1 MRIGRR
7 RLDGGVRTVVVRGEE
22 ALTLPEGAP
31 TPDDVVRDPAARD
44 AVERAIAAAEVE
56 SLARVDLAAPLG
68 RFNRDVLCTGWNYVD
83 HFWESTGKRGG
94 QDPDALPEHPTFF
107 TRGPDSVTG
116 PNDDIGWDP
125 AISRCWD
132 YEVEL
137 ALVIG
142 RAGRSIP
149 EDRAFEHIAGYL
161 VANDVS
167 QRDVQR
173 AHGGQW
179 LKGKSMDATMPIGP
193 WLTTADE
200 VDPSDLALTLTRNGE
215 VMQSASTREMAFGIP
230 RLIAELSRGMTL
242 RPGDLVLTGTPSG
255 IGNAREP
262 QVFLE
267 PGDEL
272 VATVERLGSL
282 RNRVVAADLSSYRTP
297 TP

>member
-1 MRIGRR
+1 MRIGLR
-7 RLDGGVRTVVVRGEE
+7 RLDGGLRTVVIRGEE
-22 ALTLPEGAP
+22 ALTLAEGAP
-31 TPDDVVRDPAARD
+31 TPDDVVRDPAARA
-44 AVERAIAAAEVE
+44 AVEAAVATASVDPLADVE
-56 SLARVDLAAPLG
+56 LAAPLT
-68 RFNRDVLCTGWNYVD
+68 RFNRDVLCTGWNYLD
-83 HFWESTGKRGG
+83 HFWESAGKREG

-116 PNDDIGWDP
+116 PNDDIGWDGE
-125 AISRCWD
+125 ISQRWD

-149 EDRAFEHIAGYL
+149 EEHAFAHVAGYL

-200 VDPSDLALTLTRNGE
+200 IDPADLELTLTRNGE
-215 VMQSASTREMAFGIP
+215 VLQSASTGEMAFSIP
-230 RLIAELSRGMTL
+230 RIIAELSRGMTL

-262 QVFLE
+262 QVFLQ
-267 PGDEL
+267 PGDEIVST
-272 VATVERLGSL
+272 VAGLGSL
-282 RNRVVAADLSSYRTP
+282 RNRIVAADLSSYRA
-297 TP
+297 

>member
-1 MRIGRR
+1 M
-7 RLDGGVRTVVVRGEE
+7 
-22 ALTLPEGAP
+22 
-31 TPDDVVRDPAARD
+31 
-44 AVERAIAAAEVE
+44 
-56 SLARVDLAAPLG
+56 
-68 RFNRDVLCTGWNYVD
+68 LCTGWNYLD
-83 HFWESTGKRGG
+83 HFWESAGKREG

-116 PNDDIGWDP
+116 PNDDIGWDGE
-125 AISRCWD
+125 ISQRWD

-149 EDRAFEHIAGYL
+149 EEHAFAHVAGYL

-200 VDPSDLALTLTRNGE
+200 IDPADLELTLTRNGE
-215 VMQSASTREMAFGIP
+215 VLQSASTGEMAFSIP
-230 RLIAELSRGMTL
+230 RIIAELSRGMTL

-262 QVFLE
+262 QVFLQ
-267 PGDEL
+267 PGDEIVST
-272 VATVERLGSL
+272 VAGLGSL
-282 RNRVVAADLSSYRTP
+282 RNRIVAADLSSYRA
-297 TP
+297 